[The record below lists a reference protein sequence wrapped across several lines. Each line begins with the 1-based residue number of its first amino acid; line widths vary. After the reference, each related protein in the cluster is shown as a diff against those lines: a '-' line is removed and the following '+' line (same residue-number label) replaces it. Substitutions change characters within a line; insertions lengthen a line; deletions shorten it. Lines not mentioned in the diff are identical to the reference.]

1 MTARTVRDKFAR
13 LSQMATLLTLESV
26 RGDKG
31 RPRVLTPARQRSLPV
46 LGQGCRDRRPVRT
59 PAWCCP
65 HVHRPAIPQAHVQPT
80 SAVLFRPLAPNPLL
94 PPWCSLLRCLQV
106 GEVLDYWGDA
116 GAIAWRLTDN
126 DVRQTLSQRVD
137 FSPNEILSLK
147 L

>member
-26 RGDKG
+26 RGDKPG
-31 RPRVLTPARQRSLPV
+31 RVCLPLLGSAPCQCWVRAAKIGGLSARLLPSCAPPRHTTGPCPANI
-46 LGQGCRDRRPVRT
+46 CRPF
-59 PAWCCP
+59 PASGS
-65 HVHRPAIPQAHVQPT
+65 H
-80 SAVLFRPLAPNPLL
+80 PLL

-137 FSPNEILSLK
+137 FAPNEILSLK